1 MISFL
6 YRENNRIRI
15 LDINN
20 SIDEFAGREVIAV
33 DLDIPTEKEI
43 GLIENYFGIQLLSWQ
58 KAEEIESS
66 SRYFETV
73 DTVRANSN
81 FLKLEGG
88 HYDTVPVSFTL
99 KGNIMIS
106 NHNESIKTFQAIF
119 ERLQGQTFTQI
130 DGYDIFLA
138 QLDVR
143 IDYIADILE
152 GIGRTINQMTKRIR
166 IEKVLDEH
174 SILEISFLQEA
185 TMLIR
190 ENIVDKQRVMSAI
203 LKSERFPV
211 KKDERIRIMLRDTGS
226 LLTHTA
232 FSFERLEFLQNT
244 FLGLMD
250 IEQNKIIKM
259 FSVVAVIFMPPTLI
273 ASMYGMNFKL
283 FPELEWEWG
292 YPFAILLMLASSGIT
307 LLYFRRKG
315 WL

>member
-6 YRENNRIRI
+6 YKENNRIRI
-15 LDINN
+15 LEINN
-20 SIDEFAGREVIAV
+20 SIDEFSGREIIAV

-66 SRYFETV
+66 SRYFETT
-73 DTVRANSN
+73 DTIRANSN
-81 FLKLEGG
+81 FLTLVDN
-88 HYDTVPVSFTL
+88 HYDTVPVSFTM
-99 KGNIMIS
+99 KDKVMIS

-119 ERLQGQTFTQI
+119 ERLQEQAFEQI
-130 DGYDIFLA
+130 DGFDIFLV

-152 GIGRTINQMTKRIR
+152 GIGRTINQMTKRMR
-166 IEKVLDEH
+166 IEKDLDDN

-203 LKSERFPV
+203 LKSERFPA
-211 KKDERIRIMLRDTGS
+211 KKDERIRLMLRDTGS

-273 ASMYGMNFKL
+273 ASMYGMNFRL
-283 FPELEWEWG
+283 LPELEWEWG
-292 YPFAILLMLASSGIT
+292 YPFAILLMLASSGFT
-307 LLYFRRKG
+307 LYYFRRKG

>member
-6 YRENNRIRI
+6 YKENSRIRI
-15 LDINN
+15 LEINN
-20 SIDEFAGREVIAV
+20 SIDEFSGREIIAV
-33 DLDIPTEKEI
+33 DLEIPTEKEI

-66 SRYFETV
+66 SRYFETI
-73 DTVRANSN
+73 DTIRANSN
-81 FLKLEGG
+81 FLTLVDN

-99 KGNIMIS
+99 KDKVMIS

-119 ERLQGQTFTQI
+119 ERLQEQAFEQI
-130 DGYDIFLA
+130 DGFDIFLV

-152 GIGRTINQMTKRIR
+152 GIGRTINQMTKRMR
-166 IEKVLDEH
+166 IEKDLDDN

-203 LKSERFPV
+203 LKSERFPA
-211 KKDERIRIMLRDTGS
+211 KKDERIRMMLRDTGS

-273 ASMYGMNFKL
+273 ASMYGMNFRL
-283 FPELEWEWG
+283 LPELEWEWG
-292 YPFAILLMLASSGIT
+292 YPFAILLMLASSGFT
-307 LLYFRRKG
+307 LYYFRRKG

>member
-6 YRENNRIRI
+6 YKENSRIRI
-15 LDINN
+15 LEINN
-20 SIDEFAGREVIAV
+20 SIDEFSGREIIAV

-66 SRYFETV
+66 SRYFETT
-73 DTVRANSN
+73 DTIRANSN
-81 FLKLEGG
+81 FLSLTDN
-88 HYDTVPVSFTL
+88 HYDAVPVSFTL
-99 KGNIMIS
+99 KDKVMIS
-106 NHNESIKTFQAIF
+106 NHNVSINTFQVIF
-119 ERLQGQTFTQI
+119 ERLQEQAFDHI
-130 DGYDIFLA
+130 DGFDIFLV

-152 GIGRTINQMTKRIR
+152 GIGRTINQMTKRMR
-166 IEKVLDEH
+166 IEKDLDEN

-203 LKSERFPV
+203 LKSERFPA
-211 KKDERIRIMLRDTGS
+211 KKDERIRLMLRDTGS

-232 FSFERLEFLQNT
+232 VSFERLEFLQNT

-273 ASMYGMNFKL
+273 ASMYGMNFRL
-283 FPELEWEWG
+283 LPELEWEWG
-292 YPFAILLMLASSGIT
+292 YPFAILLMLASSGFT
-307 LLYFRRKG
+307 LYYFRRKG

>member
-6 YRENNRIRI
+6 YKENNRIRI
-15 LDINN
+15 LEINN
-20 SIDEFAGREVIAV
+20 SIDEFAGRDIIGV

-73 DTVRANSN
+73 DTIRANSN
-81 FLKLEGG
+81 FLKLEDG
-88 HYDTVPVSFTL
+88 HYDAVPVSFTL
-99 KGNIMIS
+99 KDKVLIS
-106 NHNESIKTFQAIF
+106 NHNETIKTFQAIF
-119 ERLQGQTFTQI
+119 ERLQGQTFDQI
-130 DGYDIFLA
+130 DGFDIFLV

-152 GIGRTINQMTKRIR
+152 GIGRTINQMTKRMR
-166 IEKVLDEH
+166 IEKDLDEN

-203 LKSERFPV
+203 LKSDRFPA

-250 IEQNKIIKM
+250 IEQNKVIKM

-273 ASMYGMNFKL
+273 ASMYGMNFKIL
-283 FPELEWEWG
+283 PELDWEWG
-292 YPFAILLMLASSGIT
+292 YPFAMLLMLASSGFT
-307 LLYFRRKG
+307 LYYFRRKG

>member
-6 YRENNRIRI
+6 YRENSRIRI
-15 LDINN
+15 LEVNN
-20 SIDEFAGREVIAV
+20 SIDEFTGREVIAV
-33 DLDIPTEKEI
+33 DMDVPTDKEI
-43 GLIENYFGIQLLSWQ
+43 ELIENYFGIQLLSWQ

-66 SRYFETV
+66 SRYFETA
-73 DTVRANSN
+73 DTIRANSN
-81 FLKLEGG
+81 FLKLDEG
-88 HYDTVPVSFTL
+88 HYDTVSVSFTL
-99 KGNIMIS
+99 KENVMIS
-106 NHNESIKTFQAIF
+106 NHNESIKTFYSIF
-119 ERLQGQTFTQI
+119 ERLQGQTFEHI
-130 DGYDIFLA
+130 DGYDIFLVL
-138 QLDVR
+138 LDVR
-143 IDYIADILE
+143 IDFIADILE
-152 GIGRTINQMTKRIR
+152 GIGRTINKMTKTIR
-166 IEKVLDEH
+166 IEKVLNEN
-174 SILEISFLQEA
+174 SILEISVLQEA

-203 LKSERFPV
+203 LKSERFPA
-211 KKDERIRIMLRDTGS
+211 KKDERIRFMLKDTGS

-283 FPELEWEWG
+283 LPELEWEWG
-292 YPFAILLMLASSGIT
+292 YPFAILLMLASSGFT
-307 LLYFRRKG
+307 LYYFRRKG

>member
-6 YRENNRIRI
+6 YKENSRIRI
-15 LDINN
+15 LEVNN
-20 SIDEFAGREVIAV
+20 SIDEFTGREIIAV
-33 DLDIPTEKEI
+33 DMDVPTDKEI
-43 GLIENYFGIQLLSWQ
+43 GLIENYFGIKLLSWQ

-66 SRYFETV
+66 SRYFETA
-73 DTVRANSN
+73 DTIRANSN
-81 FLKLEGG
+81 FLKLDEG
-88 HYDTVPVSFTL
+88 HYDTIPVSFTL
-99 KGNIMIS
+99 KEKVMIS
-106 NHNESIKTFQAIF
+106 NHNESIKTFHSIF
-119 ERLQGQTFTQI
+119 ERLQGQTFEQI
-130 DGYDIFLA
+130 DGYDIFLVL
-138 QLDVR
+138 LDVR

-152 GIGRTINQMTKRIR
+152 GIGRTINQMTKTIR
-166 IEKVLDEH
+166 IEKVLDEN
-174 SILEISFLQEA
+174 SILEISVLQEA

-203 LKSERFPV
+203 LKSERFPA
-211 KKDERIRIMLRDTGS
+211 KKDERIRFMLKDTGS

-283 FPELEWEWG
+283 LPELEWELG
-292 YPFAILLMLASSGIT
+292 YPFAILLMLASSGFT
-307 LLYFRRKG
+307 LYYFRRKG

>member
-6 YRENNRIRI
+6 YKENNRIRI
-15 LDINN
+15 LEINN
-20 SIDEFAGREVIAV
+20 SIDEFVGRDIIGV

-43 GLIENYFGIQLLSWQ
+43 ALIENYFGIQLLSWQ

-66 SRYFETV
+66 SRYFETF
-73 DTVRANSN
+73 DTIRANSN
-81 FLKLEGG
+81 FLKLEEG
-88 HYDTVPVSFTL
+88 HYDVVPVSFTL
-99 KGNIMIS
+99 KDKVLIS
-106 NHNESIKTFQAIF
+106 NHNETIKTFQAIF
-119 ERLQGQTFTQI
+119 ERLQGQTFDQI
-130 DGYDIFLA
+130 DGFDIFLV

-143 IDYIADILE
+143 VDYIADILE
-152 GIGRTINQMTKRIR
+152 GIGRTINQMTKRMR
-166 IEKVLDEH
+166 IEKDLDEN

-203 LKSERFPV
+203 LKSDRFPA
-211 KKDERIRIMLRDTGS
+211 KKDDHIRIMLRDTGS

-250 IEQNKIIKM
+250 IEQNKVIKM

-273 ASMYGMNFKL
+273 ASIYGMNFKIL
-283 FPELEWEWG
+283 PELDWEWG
-292 YPFAILLMLASSGIT
+292 YPFSILLMLASSGFT
-307 LLYFRRKG
+307 LYYFRRKG

>member
-6 YRENNRIRI
+6 YKENSRIRI
-15 LDINN
+15 LEVNN
-20 SIDEFAGREVIAV
+20 SIDEFAGREILAV

-43 GLIENYFGIQLLSWQ
+43 GLVENYFGIQLLSWQ

-73 DTVRANSN
+73 DTIRANSN
-81 FLKLEGG
+81 FLKLEEG
-88 HYDTVPVSFTL
+88 HYDTVPVSFTM
-99 KGNIMIS
+99 KNKVMIS
-106 NHNESIKTFQAIF
+106 NHNETIKTFMAIF
-119 ERLQGQTFTQI
+119 DRLQGQSFEQI
-130 DGYDIFLA
+130 DGYDIFLM

-152 GIGRTINQMTKRIR
+152 GIGRTINQMAKRMR
-166 IEKVLDEH
+166 IEKDVDENG
-174 SILEISFLQEA
+174 ILEISFLQEA

-203 LKSERFPV
+203 LKSERFPA

-250 IEQNKIIKM
+250 IEQNKVIKM

-273 ASMYGMNFKL
+273 ASMYGMNFRIL
-283 FPELEWEWG
+283 PELEWQWG
-292 YPFAILLMLASSGIT
+292 YPFAILLMLASSGFT
-307 LLYFRRKG
+307 LYYFRRKG

>member
-6 YRENNRIRI
+6 YKENSRIRI
-15 LDINN
+15 LEVNN
-20 SIDEFAGREVIAV
+20 SIDEFAGREIIAV
-33 DLDIPTEKEI
+33 DMDVPTDKEI

-66 SRYFETV
+66 SRYFETA
-73 DTVRANSN
+73 DTIRANSN
-81 FLKLEGG
+81 FLKLDEG
-88 HYDTVPVSFTL
+88 HYDTIPVSFTL
-99 KGNIMIS
+99 KEKVMIS
-106 NHNESIKTFQAIF
+106 NHNESIKTFHSIF
-119 ERLQGQTFTQI
+119 ERLQGQTFEQI
-130 DGYDIFLA
+130 DGYDIFLVL
-138 QLDVR
+138 LDVR

-152 GIGRTINQMTKRIR
+152 GIGRTINQMTKTIR
-166 IEKVLDEH
+166 IEKVLDEN
-174 SILEISFLQEA
+174 SILEISVLQEA

-203 LKSERFPV
+203 LKSERFPA
-211 KKDERIRIMLRDTGS
+211 KKDERIRFMLKDTGS

-283 FPELEWEWG
+283 LPELEWEWG
-292 YPFAILLMLASSGIT
+292 YPFAILLMLASSGFT
-307 LLYFRRKG
+307 LYYFRRKG

>member
-6 YRENNRIRI
+6 YKENSRIRI
-15 LDINN
+15 LEVNN
-20 SIDEFAGREVIAV
+20 SIDEFAGREIIAV
-33 DLDIPTEKEI
+33 DMDVPTDKEI

-66 SRYFETV
+66 SRYFETA
-73 DTVRANSN
+73 DTIRANSN
-81 FLKLEGG
+81 FLKLDEG
-88 HYDTVPVSFTL
+88 HYDTIPVSFTL
-99 KGNIMIS
+99 KEKVMIS
-106 NHNESIKTFQAIF
+106 NHNESIKTFHSIF
-119 ERLQGQTFTQI
+119 ERLQGQTFEQI
-130 DGYDIFLA
+130 DGYDIFLVL
-138 QLDVR
+138 LDVR

-152 GIGRTINQMTKRIR
+152 GIGRTINQMTKTIR
-166 IEKVLDEH
+166 IEKVLDEN
-174 SILEISFLQEA
+174 SILEISVLQEA

-203 LKSERFPV
+203 LKSERFPA
-211 KKDERIRIMLRDTGS
+211 KKDERIRFMLKDTGS

>member
-6 YRENNRIRI
+6 YKENSRIRI
-15 LDINN
+15 LEINN
-20 SIDEFAGREVIAV
+20 SIDELAGREVIAV

-43 GLIENYFGIQLLSWQ
+43 ALIENYFGIQLLSWQ

-66 SRYFETV
+66 SRYFETI
-73 DTVRANSN
+73 DTIRANSN
-81 FLKLEGG
+81 FLKLEEG

-99 KGNIMIS
+99 KDKVVIS
-106 NHNESIKTFQAIF
+106 NHNEPIKTFQAIF
-119 ERLQGQTFTQI
+119 ERLQGQTFEQI
-130 DGYDIFLA
+130 DGYDIFLV

-152 GIGRTINQMTKRIR
+152 GIGRTINQMTKRMR
-166 IEKVLDEH
+166 IEKDLDEN

-190 ENIVDKQRVMSAI
+190 ENIVDKQRVMSAV
-203 LKSERFPV
+203 LKSDRFPA
-211 KKDERIRIMLRDTGS
+211 KKDDRIRIMLRDTGS

-273 ASMYGMNFKL
+273 ASMYGMNFRL
-283 FPELEWEWG
+283 LPELEWEWG

>member
-1 MISFL
+1 MIRFL
-6 YRENNRIRI
+6 YKENSRIRI
-15 LDINN
+15 LEVNN
-20 SIDEFAGREVIAV
+20 SIDEFAGRDILAV
-33 DLDIPTEKEI
+33 DLDTPTEKEI
-43 GLIENYFGIQLLSWQ
+43 GLVENYFGIQLLSWQ

-66 SRYFETV
+66 SRYFETI
-73 DTVRANSN
+73 DTIRANSN
-81 FLKLEGG
+81 FLKLEDG

-99 KGNIMIS
+99 KNQVLIA
-106 NHNESIKTFQAIF
+106 NHNETIKTFQAIF
-119 ERLQGQTFTQI
+119 ERLQGQTFGQI
-130 DGYDIFLA
+130 DGYDIFLV
-138 QLDVR
+138 QFDVR
-143 IDYIADILE
+143 IDFIADILE
-152 GIGRTINQMTKRIR
+152 GIGRTINQMAKRMR
-166 IEKVLDEH
+166 IEKDLDEN

-203 LKSERFPV
+203 LKSERFPA

-273 ASMYGMNFKL
+273 ASMYGMNFSIL
-283 FPELEWEWG
+283 PELQWTWG
-292 YPFAILLMLASSGIT
+292 YPFAIVLMLASSGFT
-307 LLYFRRKG
+307 LYYFRRKG

>member
-6 YRENNRIRI
+6 YKENNRIRI
-15 LDINN
+15 LEINN
-20 SIDEFAGREVIAV
+20 SIDEFAGRDIIAV

-43 GLIENYFGIQLLSWQ
+43 GLVENYFGIQLLSWQ

-66 SRYFETV
+66 SRYFETI

-81 FLKLEGG
+81 FLRLEEG

-99 KGNIMIS
+99 KDKVMIS
-106 NHNESIKTFQAIF
+106 NHNETIKTFQAIF
-119 ERLQGQTFTQI
+119 ERLQGQTFEQI
-130 DGYDIFLA
+130 DGYDIFLV

-152 GIGRTINQMTKRIR
+152 GIGRTINQMTKRMR
-166 IEKVLDEH
+166 IEKDLDEN

-203 LKSERFPV
+203 LKSDRFPS

-283 FPELEWEWG
+283 LPELEWEWG
-292 YPFAILLMLASSGIT
+292 YPFAILLMLASSGFT
-307 LLYFRRKG
+307 LFYFRRKG

>member
-6 YRENNRIRI
+6 YKENNRIRI
-15 LDINN
+15 LEINN
-20 SIDEFAGREVIAV
+20 SIDEFAGRDIIGV

-73 DTVRANSN
+73 DTIRANSN
-81 FLKLEGG
+81 FLKLEDG
-88 HYDTVPVSFTL
+88 HYDAVPVSFTL
-99 KGNIMIS
+99 KDKVLIS
-106 NHNESIKTFQAIF
+106 NHNETIKTFQAIF
-119 ERLQGQTFTQI
+119 ERLQGQTFDQI
-130 DGYDIFLA
+130 DGFDIFLV

-152 GIGRTINQMTKRIR
+152 GIGRTINQMTKRMR
-166 IEKVLDEH
+166 IEKDLDENG
-174 SILEISFLQEA
+174 ILEISFLQEA

-203 LKSERFPV
+203 LKSDRFPA
-211 KKDERIRIMLRDTGS
+211 KKDDHIRIMLRDTGS

-250 IEQNKIIKM
+250 IEQNKVIKM

-273 ASMYGMNFKL
+273 ASMYGMNFKIL
-283 FPELEWEWG
+283 PELDWEWG
-292 YPFAILLMLASSGIT
+292 YPFAILLMLASSGFT
-307 LLYFRRKG
+307 LYYFRRKG

>member
-6 YRENNRIRI
+6 YKENNRIRI
-15 LDINN
+15 LEVNN
-20 SIDEFAGREVIAV
+20 SIDEFSGREIIAV

-66 SRYFETV
+66 SRYFETT
-73 DTVRANSN
+73 DTIRANSN
-81 FLKLEGG
+81 FLTLVDN
-88 HYDTVPVSFTL
+88 HYDTVPVSFTM
-99 KGNIMIS
+99 KDKVMIS

-119 ERLQGQTFTQI
+119 ERLQEQAFEQI
-130 DGYDIFLA
+130 DGFDIFLV

-152 GIGRTINQMTKRIR
+152 GIGRTINQMTKRMR
-166 IEKVLDEH
+166 IEKDLDDN

-203 LKSERFPV
+203 LKSERFPA
-211 KKDERIRIMLRDTGS
+211 KKDERIRMMLRDTGS

-273 ASMYGMNFKL
+273 ASMYGMNFRL
-283 FPELEWEWG
+283 LPELEWEWG
-292 YPFAILLMLASSGIT
+292 YPFAILLMLASSGFT
-307 LLYFRRKG
+307 LYYFRRKG

>member
-6 YRENNRIRI
+6 YKENNRIRI
-15 LDINN
+15 LEINN
-20 SIDEFAGREVIAV
+20 SIDEFAGRDIIGV

-73 DTVRANSN
+73 DTIRANSN
-81 FLKLEGG
+81 FLKLEDG
-88 HYDTVPVSFTL
+88 HYDAVPVSFTL
-99 KGNIMIS
+99 KDKVLIS
-106 NHNESIKTFQAIF
+106 NHNETIKTFQAIF
-119 ERLQGQTFTQI
+119 ERLQGQTFDQI
-130 DGYDIFLA
+130 DGFDIFLV

-152 GIGRTINQMTKRIR
+152 GIGRTINQMTKRMR
-166 IEKVLDEH
+166 IEKDLDEN

-203 LKSERFPV
+203 LKSDRFPA

-250 IEQNKIIKM
+250 IEQNKVIKM

-273 ASMYGMNFKL
+273 ASMYGMNFKIL
-283 FPELEWEWG
+283 PELDWEWG
-292 YPFAILLMLASSGIT
+292 YPFAILLMLASSGFT
-307 LLYFRRKG
+307 LYYFRRKG

>member
-6 YRENNRIRI
+6 YKENNRIRI
-15 LDINN
+15 LEVNN
-20 SIDEFAGREVIAV
+20 SIDEFSGRDIIAV
-33 DLDIPTEKEI
+33 DLDIPTDKEI
-43 GLIENYFGIQLLSWQ
+43 GLIENYFGIKLLSWQ

-73 DTVRANSN
+73 DTIIANSN
-81 FLKLEGG
+81 FLKLENG

-99 KGNIMIS
+99 KEKVMIS

-119 ERLQGQTFTQI
+119 ERLQEQIFEQI
-130 DGYDIFLA
+130 DGYDIFLVL
-138 QLDVR
+138 LDVR

-152 GIGRTINQMTKRIR
+152 GIGRTINQMTKRMR
-166 IEKVLDEH
+166 IEKDLDDN
-174 SILEISFLQEA
+174 SILEISVLQEA

-203 LKSERFPV
+203 LKSERFPAQ
-211 KKDERIRIMLRDTGS
+211 KDDRIRFMLKDTGS

-273 ASMYGMNFKL
+273 ASMYGMNFRL
-283 FPELEWEWG
+283 LPELEWEWG
-292 YPFAILLMLASSGIT
+292 YPFAILLMLASSGFT
-307 LLYFRRKG
+307 LYYFRRKG

>member
-6 YRENNRIRI
+6 YKESNRIRI
-15 LDINN
+15 LEINN
-20 SIDEFAGREVIAV
+20 SIDEFAGREIIAV
-33 DLDIPTEKEI
+33 DLEIPTEREI

-66 SRYFETV
+66 SRYFETE
-73 DTVRANSN
+73 DTIRANSN
-81 FLKLEGG
+81 FLRLDEGR
-88 HYDTVPVSFTL
+88 YDTVPVSFTL
-99 KGNIMIS
+99 KDKVMIS
-106 NHNESIKTFQAIF
+106 NHNVPIKTFQAIF
-119 ERLQGQTFTQI
+119 ERLQGQTFDLI
-130 DGYDIFLA
+130 DGYDIFLV

-152 GIGRTINQMTKRIR
+152 GIGRTINLMTKRIR
-166 IEKVLDEH
+166 IEKELNEN
-174 SILEISFLQEA
+174 SILDISFLQEA

-203 LKSERFPV
+203 LKSDRFPV
-211 KKDERIRIMLRDTGS
+211 KKEERIRMMLRDTGS

-273 ASMYGMNFKL
+273 ASMYGMNFRL
-283 FPELEWEWG
+283 LPELEWEWG
-292 YPFAILLMLASSGIT
+292 YPFAILLMVASSGFT
-307 LLYFRRKG
+307 LFYFRRKG

>member
-6 YRENNRIRI
+6 YRENSRIRI
-15 LDINN
+15 LEVNN
-20 SIDEFAGREVIAV
+20 SIDEFTGREIIAV
-33 DLDIPTEKEI
+33 DMDVPTDKEI

-66 SRYFETV
+66 SRYFETA
-73 DTVRANSN
+73 DTIWANSN
-81 FLKLEGG
+81 FLKLDEG
-88 HYDTVPVSFTL
+88 HYDTIPVSFTL
-99 KGNIMIS
+99 KEKVMIS
-106 NHNESIKTFQAIF
+106 NHNESIKTFHSIF
-119 ERLQGQTFTQI
+119 ERLQGQTFEQI
-130 DGYDIFLA
+130 DGYDIFLVL
-138 QLDVR
+138 LDVR

-152 GIGRTINQMTKRIR
+152 GIGRTINQMTKTIR
-166 IEKVLDEH
+166 IEKVLDEN
-174 SILEISFLQEA
+174 SILEISVLQEA

-203 LKSERFPV
+203 LKSERFPA
-211 KKDERIRIMLRDTGS
+211 KKDERIRFMLKDTGS

-259 FSVVAVIFMPPTLI
+259 FSFVAVIFMPPTLI

-283 FPELEWEWG
+283 LPELEWEWG
-292 YPFAILLMLASSGIT
+292 YPFAILLMLASSGFT
-307 LLYFRRKG
+307 LYYFRRKG

>member
-6 YRENNRIRI
+6 YKENSRIRI
-15 LDINN
+15 LEVNN
-20 SIDEFAGREVIAV
+20 SIDEFAGREIIAV
-33 DLDIPTEKEI
+33 DMDVPTDKEI
-43 GLIENYFGIQLLSWQ
+43 GLIENYFGIKLLSWQ

-66 SRYFETV
+66 SRYFETA
-73 DTVRANSN
+73 DTIRANSN
-81 FLKLEGG
+81 FLKLDEG
-88 HYDTVPVSFTL
+88 HYDTIPVSFTL
-99 KGNIMIS
+99 KEKVMIS
-106 NHNESIKTFQAIF
+106 NHNESIKTFHSIF
-119 ERLQGQTFTQI
+119 ERLQGQTFEQI
-130 DGYDIFLA
+130 DGYDIFLVL
-138 QLDVR
+138 LDVR

-152 GIGRTINQMTKRIR
+152 GIGRTINQMTKTIR
-166 IEKVLDEH
+166 IEKVLDEN
-174 SILEISFLQEA
+174 SILEISVLQEA

-203 LKSERFPV
+203 LKSERFPA
-211 KKDERIRIMLRDTGS
+211 KKDERIRFMLKDTGS

-283 FPELEWEWG
+283 LPELEWEWG
-292 YPFAILLMLASSGIT
+292 YPFAILLMLASSGFT
-307 LLYFRRKG
+307 LYYFRRKG

>member
-6 YRENNRIRI
+6 YKENNRIRI
-15 LDINN
+15 LEVNN
-20 SIDEFAGREVIAV
+20 SIDEFSGREIIAV
-33 DLDIPTEKEI
+33 DLDMPNEKEI

-73 DTVRANSN
+73 DTIRANSN
-81 FLKLEGG
+81 FLKLEDG

-99 KGNIMIS
+99 KGNVMIS
-106 NHNESIKTFQAIF
+106 YHNEFIKTFQSIF
-119 ERLQGQTFTQI
+119 ERLQGQTFEQI
-130 DGYDIFLA
+130 DGYDIFLVL
-138 QLDVR
+138 LDVR

-166 IEKVLDEH
+166 IEKELDEN

-203 LKSERFPV
+203 LKSERFPA
-211 KKDERIRIMLRDTGS
+211 KKDEHIRIMLRDTGS

-273 ASMYGMNFKL
+273 ASMYGMNFRL
-283 FPELEWEWG
+283 LPELEWEWG
-292 YPFAILLMLASSGIT
+292 YPFAILLMLASSVIT

>member
-6 YRENNRIRI
+6 YKENNRIRI
-15 LDINN
+15 LEINN
-20 SIDEFAGREVIAV
+20 SIDEFAGREIIAV
-33 DLDIPTEKEI
+33 DLEIPTEREI

-66 SRYFETV
+66 SRYFETE
-73 DTVRANSN
+73 DTIRANSN
-81 FLKLEGG
+81 FLRLDEGR
-88 HYDTVPVSFTL
+88 YDTVPVSFTL
-99 KGNIMIS
+99 KDKVMIS
-106 NHNESIKTFQAIF
+106 NHNVPIKTFQAIF
-119 ERLQGQTFTQI
+119 ERLQGQTFDLI
-130 DGYDIFLA
+130 DGYDIFLV

-152 GIGRTINQMTKRIR
+152 GIGRTINLMTKRIR
-166 IEKVLDEH
+166 IEKVLNEN
-174 SILEISFLQEA
+174 SILDISFLQEA

-203 LKSERFPV
+203 LKSDRFPV
-211 KKDERIRIMLRDTGS
+211 KKEDRIRMMLRDTGS

-273 ASMYGMNFKL
+273 ASMYGMNFRL
-283 FPELEWEWG
+283 LPELEWEWG
-292 YPFAILLMLASSGIT
+292 YPFAILLMVASSGFT
-307 LLYFRRKG
+307 LFYFRRKG

>member
-6 YRENNRIRI
+6 YKENNRIRI
-15 LDINN
+15 LEINN
-20 SIDEFAGREVIAV
+20 SIDEFAGREIIAV
-33 DLDIPTEKEI
+33 DLEIPTEREI

-66 SRYFETV
+66 SRYFETE
-73 DTVRANSN
+73 DTIRANSN
-81 FLKLEGG
+81 FLRLDEGR
-88 HYDTVPVSFTL
+88 YDTVPVSFTL
-99 KGNIMIS
+99 KDKVMIS
-106 NHNESIKTFQAIF
+106 NHNVPIKTFQAIF
-119 ERLQGQTFTQI
+119 ERLQGQTFDMI
-130 DGYDIFLA
+130 DGYDIFLV

-152 GIGRTINQMTKRIR
+152 GIGRTINLMTKRIR
-166 IEKVLDEH
+166 IEKELNEN
-174 SILEISFLQEA
+174 SILDISFLQEA

-203 LKSERFPV
+203 LKSDRFPV
-211 KKDERIRIMLRDTGS
+211 KKEERIRMMLRDTGS

-273 ASMYGMNFKL
+273 ASMYGMNFRL
-283 FPELEWEWG
+283 LPELEWEWG
-292 YPFAILLMLASSGIT
+292 YPFAILLMVASSGFT
-307 LLYFRRKG
+307 LFYFRRKG

>member
-6 YRENNRIRI
+6 YKENSRIRI
-15 LDINN
+15 LEVNN
-20 SIDEFAGREVIAV
+20 SIDEFAGREILAV

-43 GLIENYFGIQLLSWQ
+43 GLVENYFGIQLLSWQ

-73 DTVRANSN
+73 DTIRANSN
-81 FLKLEGG
+81 FLKLEEG
-88 HYDTVPVSFTL
+88 HYDTVPVSFTM
-99 KGNIMIS
+99 KNNVMIS
-106 NHNESIKTFQAIF
+106 NHNETIKTFMAIF
-119 ERLQGQTFTQI
+119 ERLQGQSFEHI
-130 DGYDIFLA
+130 DGYDIFLV

-152 GIGRTINQMTKRIR
+152 GIGRTINQMAKRMR
-166 IEKVLDEH
+166 VEKDIDENG
-174 SILEISFLQEA
+174 ILEISFLQEA

-203 LKSERFPV
+203 LKSDRFPA

-250 IEQNKIIKM
+250 IEQNKVIKM

-273 ASMYGMNFKL
+273 ASMYGMNFRIL
-283 FPELEWEWG
+283 PELEWQWG
-292 YPFAILLMLASSGIT
+292 YPFAILLMLASSGFT
-307 LLYFRRKG
+307 LYYFRRKG

>member
-6 YRENNRIRI
+6 YKENSRIRI
-15 LDINN
+15 LEINN
-20 SIDEFAGREVIAV
+20 SIDEFSGREIIAV

-43 GLIENYFGIQLLSWQ
+43 GLVENYFGIQLLSWQ

-66 SRYFETV
+66 SRYFETT
-73 DTVRANSN
+73 DTIRANSN
-81 FLKLEGG
+81 FLTLVDN

-99 KGNIMIS
+99 KDKVMIS

-119 ERLQGQTFTQI
+119 ERLQEQAFEQI
-130 DGYDIFLA
+130 DGFDIFLV

-152 GIGRTINQMTKRIR
+152 GIGRTINQMTKRMR
-166 IEKVLDEH
+166 IEKDLDDN

-190 ENIVDKQRVMSAI
+190 ENIVDKQKVMSAI
-203 LKSERFPV
+203 LKSERFPA
-211 KKDERIRIMLRDTGS
+211 KKDERIRMMLRDTGS

-273 ASMYGMNFKL
+273 ASMYGMNFRL
-283 FPELEWEWG
+283 LPELEWEWG
-292 YPFAILLMLASSGIT
+292 YPFAILLMLASSGFT
-307 LLYFRRKG
+307 LYYFRRKG

>member
-6 YRENNRIRI
+6 YKENNRIRI
-15 LDINN
+15 LEVNN
-20 SIDEFAGREVIAV
+20 SIDEFSGREIIAV
-33 DLDIPTEKEI
+33 DLDIPTDKEI
-43 GLIENYFGIQLLSWQ
+43 GLIENYFGIKLLSWQ

-73 DTVRANSN
+73 DTIIANSN
-81 FLKLEGG
+81 FLKFENG
-88 HYDTVPVSFTL
+88 HYDTIPVSFTL
-99 KGNIMIS
+99 KEKVMIS
-106 NHNESIKTFQAIF
+106 NHNETIKTFQAIF
-119 ERLQGQTFTQI
+119 ERLQEQIFEQI
-130 DGYDIFLA
+130 DGYDIFLVL
-138 QLDVR
+138 LDVR

-152 GIGRTINQMTKRIR
+152 GIGRTINQMTKRMR
-166 IEKVLDEH
+166 IEKDLDDN

-203 LKSERFPV
+203 LKSERFPAQ
-211 KKDERIRIMLRDTGS
+211 KDDRIRFMLKDTGS

-273 ASMYGMNFKL
+273 ASMYGMNFRL
-283 FPELEWEWG
+283 LPELEWEWG
-292 YPFAILLMLASSGIT
+292 YPFAILLMLASSGFT
-307 LLYFRRKG
+307 LYYFRRKG

>member
-6 YRENNRIRI
+6 YKENSRIRI
-15 LDINN
+15 LEVNN
-20 SIDEFAGREVIAV
+20 SIDEFAGREILAV

-43 GLIENYFGIQLLSWQ
+43 GLVENYFGIQLLSWQ

-73 DTVRANSN
+73 DTIRANSN
-81 FLKLEGG
+81 FLKLEEG
-88 HYDTVPVSFTL
+88 HYDTVPVSFTM
-99 KGNIMIS
+99 KNSVMIS
-106 NHNESIKTFQAIF
+106 NHNETIKTFMAIF
-119 ERLQGQTFTQI
+119 ERLQGQSFEHI
-130 DGYDIFLA
+130 DGYDIFLV

-152 GIGRTINQMTKRIR
+152 GIGRTINQMAKRMR
-166 IEKVLDEH
+166 VEKDIDENG
-174 SILEISFLQEA
+174 ILEISFLQEA

-203 LKSERFPV
+203 LKSDRFPA

-250 IEQNKIIKM
+250 IEQNKVIKM

-273 ASMYGMNFKL
+273 ASMYGMNFRIL
-283 FPELEWEWG
+283 PELEWQWG
-292 YPFAILLMLASSGIT
+292 YPFAILLMLASSGFT
-307 LLYFRRKG
+307 LYYFRRKG

>member
-6 YRENNRIRI
+6 YKENSRIRI
-15 LDINN
+15 LEVNN
-20 SIDEFAGREVIAV
+20 SIDEFAGREIIAV
-33 DLDIPTEKEI
+33 DMDVPTDKEI

-66 SRYFETV
+66 SRYFETA
-73 DTVRANSN
+73 DTIRANSN
-81 FLKLEGG
+81 FLKLDEG
-88 HYDTVPVSFTL
+88 HYDTIPVSFTL
-99 KGNIMIS
+99 KEKVMIS
-106 NHNESIKTFQAIF
+106 NHNESIKTFHSIF
-119 ERLQGQTFTQI
+119 ERLQGQTFEQI
-130 DGYDIFLA
+130 DGYDIFLVL
-138 QLDVR
+138 LDVR

-152 GIGRTINQMTKRIR
+152 GIGRTINQMTKTIR
-166 IEKVLDEH
+166 IEKVLDEN
-174 SILEISFLQEA
+174 SILEISVLQEA

-203 LKSERFPV
+203 LKSERFPA
-211 KKDERIRIMLRDTGS
+211 KKDERIRFMLKDTGS

-283 FPELEWEWG
+283 LPELEWELG
-292 YPFAILLMLASSGIT
+292 YPFAILLMLASSGFT
-307 LLYFRRKG
+307 LYYFRRKG

>member
-6 YRENNRIRI
+6 YKENSRIRI
-15 LDINN
+15 LEVNN
-20 SIDEFAGREVIAV
+20 SIDEFAGREIIAV
-33 DLDIPTEKEI
+33 DMDVPTDKEI
-43 GLIENYFGIQLLSWQ
+43 GLIENYFGIKLLSWQ

-66 SRYFETV
+66 SRYFETA
-73 DTVRANSN
+73 DTIRANSN
-81 FLKLEGG
+81 FLKLDEG
-88 HYDTVPVSFTL
+88 HYDTIPVSFTL
-99 KGNIMIS
+99 KEKVMIS
-106 NHNESIKTFQAIF
+106 NHNESIKTFHSIF
-119 ERLQGQTFTQI
+119 ERLQGQTFEQI
-130 DGYDIFLA
+130 DGYDIFLVL
-138 QLDVR
+138 LDVR

-152 GIGRTINQMTKRIR
+152 GIGRTINQMTKTIR
-166 IEKVLDEH
+166 IEKVLDEN
-174 SILEISFLQEA
+174 SILEISVLQEA

-203 LKSERFPV
+203 LKSERFPA
-211 KKDERIRIMLRDTGS
+211 KKDERIRFMLKDTGS

-283 FPELEWEWG
+283 LPELEWELG
-292 YPFAILLMLASSGIT
+292 YPFAILLMLASSGFT
-307 LLYFRRKG
+307 LYYFRRKG

>member
-6 YRENNRIRI
+6 YKENNRIRI
-15 LDINN
+15 LEINN
-20 SIDEFAGREVIAV
+20 SIDEFSGREIIAV

-66 SRYFETV
+66 SRYFETT
-73 DTVRANSN
+73 DTIRANSN
-81 FLKLEGG
+81 FLTLVDN
-88 HYDTVPVSFTL
+88 HYDTVPVSFTM
-99 KGNIMIS
+99 KDKVMIS

-119 ERLQGQTFTQI
+119 ERLQEQAFEQI
-130 DGYDIFLA
+130 DGFDIFLV

-152 GIGRTINQMTKRIR
+152 GIGRTINQMTKRMR
-166 IEKVLDEH
+166 IEKDLDDN

-203 LKSERFPV
+203 LKSERFPA
-211 KKDERIRIMLRDTGS
+211 KKDERIRMMLRDTGS

-273 ASMYGMNFKL
+273 ASMYGMNFRL
-283 FPELEWEWG
+283 LPELEWEWG
-292 YPFAILLMLASSGIT
+292 YPFAILLMLASSGFT
-307 LLYFRRKG
+307 LYYFRRKG

>member
-6 YRENNRIRI
+6 YKENNRIRI
-15 LDINN
+15 LEINN
-20 SIDEFAGREVIAV
+20 SIDEFSGREIIAV

-66 SRYFETV
+66 SRYFETT
-73 DTVRANSN
+73 DTIRANSN
-81 FLKLEGG
+81 FLTLVDN
-88 HYDTVPVSFTL
+88 HYDTVPVSFTM
-99 KGNIMIS
+99 KDKVMIS

-119 ERLQGQTFTQI
+119 ERLQEQAFEQI
-130 DGYDIFLA
+130 DGFDIFLV

-152 GIGRTINQMTKRIR
+152 GIGRTINQMTKRMR
-166 IEKVLDEH
+166 IEKDLDEN

-203 LKSERFPV
+203 LKSERFPA
-211 KKDERIRIMLRDTGS
+211 KKDERIRMMLRDTGS

-273 ASMYGMNFKL
+273 ASMYGMNFRL
-283 FPELEWEWG
+283 LPELEWEWG
-292 YPFAILLMLASSGIT
+292 YPFAILLMLASSGFT
-307 LLYFRRKG
+307 LYYFRRKG

>member
-6 YRENNRIRI
+6 YKENNRIRI
-15 LDINN
+15 LEINN
-20 SIDEFAGREVIAV
+20 SIDEFAGREIIAV
-33 DLDIPTEKEI
+33 DLEIPTDREI

-66 SRYFETV
+66 SRYFETE
-73 DTVRANSN
+73 DTIRANSN
-81 FLKLEGG
+81 FLRLDEGR
-88 HYDTVPVSFTL
+88 YDTVPVSFTL
-99 KGNIMIS
+99 KDKVMIS
-106 NHNESIKTFQAIF
+106 NHNVPIKTFQAIF
-119 ERLQGQTFTQI
+119 ERLQGQTFDLI
-130 DGYDIFLA
+130 DGYDIFLV

-152 GIGRTINQMTKRIR
+152 GIGRTINLMTKRIR
-166 IEKVLDEH
+166 IEKELNEN
-174 SILEISFLQEA
+174 SILDISFLQEA

-203 LKSERFPV
+203 LKSDRFPV
-211 KKDERIRIMLRDTGS
+211 KKEERIRMMLRDTGS

-273 ASMYGMNFKL
+273 ASMYGMNFRL
-283 FPELEWEWG
+283 LPELEWEWG
-292 YPFAILLMLASSGIT
+292 YPFAILLMVASSGFT
-307 LLYFRRKG
+307 LFYFRRKG

>member
-6 YRENNRIRI
+6 YKENNRIRI
-15 LDINN
+15 LEINN
-20 SIDEFAGREVIAV
+20 SIDEFAGREIIAV
-33 DLDIPTEKEI
+33 DLEIPTDREI

-66 SRYFETV
+66 SRYF
-73 DTVRANSN
+73 DTEDTIRANSN
-81 FLKLEGG
+81 FLRLDEGR
-88 HYDTVPVSFTL
+88 YDTVPVSFTL
-99 KGNIMIS
+99 KDKVMIS
-106 NHNESIKTFQAIF
+106 NHNVPIKTFQAIF
-119 ERLQGQTFTQI
+119 ERLQGQTFDLI
-130 DGYDIFLA
+130 DGYDIFLV

-152 GIGRTINQMTKRIR
+152 GIGRTINLMTKRIR
-166 IEKVLDEH
+166 IEKELNEN
-174 SILEISFLQEA
+174 SILDISFLQEA

-203 LKSERFPV
+203 LKSDRFPV
-211 KKDERIRIMLRDTGS
+211 KKEERIRMMLRDTGS

-273 ASMYGMNFKL
+273 ASMYGMNFRL
-283 FPELEWEWG
+283 LPELEWEWG
-292 YPFAILLMLASSGIT
+292 YPFAILLMVASSGFT
-307 LLYFRRKG
+307 LFYFRRKG